1 MNMKKWL
8 LAGSCIAML
17 GAFSACSDDPT
28 SADPDS
34 SSSGTSAGIPGSS
47 DTPLSSDGGTGS
59 SSSVT
64 PVSSSIS
71 DTDEPQ
77 MACSEIMYNAPGG
90 SPLEWVEVY
99 IAGGMDMDNM
109 QNFFLHL
116 SGAVDYTF
124 PAEPLKKGEYVVIT
138 NDLNLFKTT
147 YPDFSGRLFGPWDAA
162 GKLVNEG
169 DVVVANNTKV
179 FPALLYGEKEKTG
192 AKITVFLQRELNKD
206 MRLWDVIVDPA
217 RKIRIGN
224 KLYFGP
230 NESLVAEVIDNTTSR
245 GRTVRFLFDGTD
257 EEFNKHIRS
266 LGHTPLPDELQR
278 LRNIENWDAERYQTI
293 YAKVEGAVAAPIA
306 GLHISREMMKRFE
319 INDIIWQELTL
330 HCGIG
335 NFKDI
340 EVEDLSKHRMD
351 AEEMHLSQETCD
363 VIMNAK
369 NNGNKICIIG
379 TTTMRAI
386 ESAVTIAGKV
396 SAYDGWTNKFIFP
409 PYNFTIAD
417 MMVTNFHHP
426 KSSQYIMASAFGGM
440 EFVSMAYESAI
451 REKYKFSTYGDAML
465 IL

>member
-1 MNMKKWL
+1 MKLSNFNFVLPKELIAEKPSKQRDEARL
-8 LAGSCIAML
+8 LVL
-17 GAFSACSDDPT
+17 HR
-28 SADPDS
+28 
-34 SSSGTSAGIPGSS
+34 
-47 DTPLSSDGGTGS
+47 DT
-59 SSSVT
+59 
-64 PVSSSIS
+64 
-71 DTDEPQ
+71 
-77 MACSEIMYNAPGG
+77 
-90 SPLEWVEVY
+90 
-99 IAGGMDMDNM
+99 
-109 QNFFLHL
+109 
-116 SGAVDYTF
+116 
-124 PAEPLKKGEYVVIT
+124 GEMEHR
-138 NDLNLFKTT
+138 LFKDLLN
-147 YPDFSGRLFGPWDAA
+147 YLS
-162 GKLVNEG
+162 EG

-192 AKITVFLQRELNKD
+192 AKITVFLQRELNSE

-293 YAKVEGAVAAPIA
+293 YAKEEGAVAAPVA
-306 GLHISREMMKRFE
+306 GLHFSREMLKRFE
-319 INDIIWQELTL
+319 INDIIWKELTL

-335 NFKDI
+335 NFKEI

-351 AEEMHLSQETCD
+351 AEEMHLSEDTCNA
-363 VIMNAK
+363 IMDAK
-369 NNGNKICIIG
+369 ERGNKICVVG
-379 TTTMRAI
+379 TTTMRAL

-396 SAYDGWTNKFIFP
+396 GAYDGWTNKFIFP
-409 PYNFTIAD
+409 PYKFSIAD

-426 KSSQYIMASAFGGM
+426 KSSHYIMACTFGGCD
-440 EFVSMAYESAI
+440 FVRQAYEVAI